1 MGGVGSF
8 RFGSG
13 ATSPSQ
19 AGVTDQLVLASRASI
34 AKGSKSFAL
43 ASKLFDAETR
53 DRATMLYAWCR
64 YCDDVIDGQESGHG
78 RIAYA
83 GTPAER
89 LAELEALT
97 AKALAGE
104 STGVMAFDALARVAA
119 QTGMPARYPADLL
132 TGFRID
138 VEERPFETEADLLT
152 YCYHV
157 AGVVGVMMAIVMG
170 VSPDDRATLDRA
182 CDLGLAFQLNNIARD
197 VVEDAEIG
205 RRYLPGQWI
214 DAAGLSRDDY
224 AALAHR
230 ETLAGVVKRL
240 VDLAEGYEASARF
253 GTPALPLRSAWAVL
267 AAAGIYGGIGRKVRA
282 GGAAALANRVSTST
296 PQKLGIVAASYA
308 AAFSRSRR
316 WPSPGPSRT
325 GLWTR
330 P

>member
-1 MGGVGSF
+1 M
-8 RFGSG
+8 
-13 ATSPSQ
+13 
-19 AGVTDQLVLASRASI
+19 TDQLILASRASI

-43 ASKLFDAETR
+43 ASKLFDPATR
-53 DRATMLYAWCR
+53 DRATLLYAWCR

-97 AKALAGE
+97 ALALAGE
-104 STGVMAFDALARVAA
+104 PTGVMAFDALARVAA
-119 QTGMPARYPADLL
+119 ETALPARYPADLL
-132 TGFRID
+132 SGFRID

-157 AGVVGVMMAIVMG
+157 AGVVGVMMAMVMG
-170 VSPDDRATLDRA
+170 VSPDDKATLDRA

-197 VVEDAEIG
+197 VVEDAGIG
-205 RRYLPGQWI
+205 RRYLPGAWL
-214 DAAGLSRDDY
+214 DAAGLPRDSY
-224 AALAHR
+224 AEPRHR
-230 ETLAGVVKRL
+230 AALAGVVARL
-240 VDLAEGYEASARF
+240 VGMAEKYEASARF

-267 AAAGIYGGIGRKVRA
+267 AAAGIYGGIGRKVRG
-282 GGAAALANRVSTST
+282 GGAAALASRVSTGTSE
-296 PQKLGIVAASYA
+296 KLGIVAASYVA
-308 AAFSRSRR
+308 ALSRSRR

>member
-1 MGGVGSF
+1 
-8 RFGSG
+8 
-13 ATSPSQ
+13 
-19 AGVTDQLVLASRASI
+19 
-34 AKGSKSFAL
+34 
-43 ASKLFDAETR
+43 
-53 DRATMLYAWCR
+53 
-64 YCDDVIDGQESGHG
+64 
-78 RIAYA
+78 
-83 GTPAER
+83 
-89 LAELEALT
+89 
-97 AKALAGE
+97 
-104 STGVMAFDALARVAA
+104 
-119 QTGMPARYPADLL
+119 
-132 TGFRID
+132 
-138 VEERPFETEADLLT
+138 
-152 YCYHV
+152 
-157 AGVVGVMMAIVMG
+157 MMAIVMG

-224 AALAHR
+224 AAPAHR
-230 ETLAGVVKRL
+230 DTLAGVVKRL

-296 PQKLGIVAASYA
+296 AKKLGVVAASYA
-308 AAFSRSRR
+308 AALSRSRR

>member
-1 MGGVGSF
+1 M
-8 RFGSG
+8 
-13 ATSPSQ
+13 
-19 AGVTDQLVLASRASI
+19 TDDELILASRASI

-43 ASKLFDAETR
+43 ASKLFDPATR

-64 YCDDVIDGQESGHG
+64 HCDDVIDGQESGHG
-78 RIAYA
+78 RVDYA

-89 LAELEALT
+89 LATLEALT
-97 AKALAGE
+97 AQALAGE
-104 STGVMAFDALARVAA
+104 ATGVMAFGALARVASDTA
-119 QTGMPARYPADLL
+119 MPPRYPADLL
-132 TGFRID
+132 SGFRID

-170 VSPDDRATLDRA
+170 VAPDDGATLDRA

-197 VVEDAEIG
+197 VVEDAVIG
-205 RRYLPGQWI
+205 RRYLPGAWL
-214 DAAGLSRDDY
+214 DAADLPRDDY
-224 AALAHR
+224 ADPQHR
-230 ETLAGVVKRL
+230 ATLAVVVARL
-240 VDLAEGYEASARF
+240 VDMAERYETSARF

-282 GGAAALANRVSTST
+282 GGAASLATRVSTST
-296 PQKLGIVAASYA
+296 TEKLGVVASSYVAAL
-308 AAFSRSRR
+308 SRSRR